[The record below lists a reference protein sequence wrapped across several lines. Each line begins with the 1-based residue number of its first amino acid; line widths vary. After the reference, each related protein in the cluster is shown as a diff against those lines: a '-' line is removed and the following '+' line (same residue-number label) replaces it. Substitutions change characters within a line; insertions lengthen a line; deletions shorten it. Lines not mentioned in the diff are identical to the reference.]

1 MQKVEINEYLDNVL
15 KDFFPES
22 GCWRGNCFRREELVS
37 ESNLPCHLRDVDWIT
52 SLIMKKYNLYSLG
65 EVVIKEYVSNS
76 LYFNSLRSEYEQRIV
91 KWQIDWMMHDGSNW
105 IVDGNLGG
113 DLYVFSSKCDYAFRK
128 GVVDTLLAIGM
139 DINAIEE
146 GIEKNADMWRDQYM
160 NLAFSN
166 EFDPI
171 FNKDHYRILGNNL
184 ENETNVEKLEDPE
197 SEFKEKWLAYRKYQ
211 YYQEHKESV
220 DRYGAPTLEML
231 MRPEEVK
238 RLAVYLEEKSLERH
252 RKIEE
257 YMKRKSS
264 NPRAKQVSQPGFY
277 QLSYQVFSSDE
288 KEEYLLKRLVKK
300 IGLIKKNE
308 Q

>member
-252 RKIEE
+252 RKI
-257 YMKRKSS
+257 
-264 NPRAKQVSQPGFY
+264 
-277 QLSYQVFSSDE
+277 
-288 KEEYLLKRLVKK
+288 
-300 IGLIKKNE
+300 
-308 Q
+308 